1 MKPVEALV
9 HSPKRVEATHVSE
22 VGVVDDAV
30 GMCKCAHIRRLG
42 GVGGDISAVIAAKL
56 HTQDFG
62 GGKSRSARI
71 RS

>member
-1 MKPVEALV
+1 
-9 HSPKRVEATHVSE
+9 
-22 VGVVDDAV
+22 
-30 GMCKCAHIRRLG
+30 MCKCAHIRRLG
-42 GVGGDISAVIAAKL
+42 DVGGDISAVIAAKL